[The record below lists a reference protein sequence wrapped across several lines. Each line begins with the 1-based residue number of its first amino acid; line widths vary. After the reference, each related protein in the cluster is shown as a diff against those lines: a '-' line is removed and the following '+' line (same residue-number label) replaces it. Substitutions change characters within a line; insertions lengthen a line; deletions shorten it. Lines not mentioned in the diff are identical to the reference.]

1 MKVNHLGLVL
11 LGGLVC
17 SASLS
22 AQSVTTEPVG
32 FTTNTLLGN
41 SDSFITLP
49 FIRPAAFVGGIQSAG
64 GTTIT
69 VSGSPW
75 TANQFVYAAGSQPNH
90 YYALIGAAPSANA
103 KEGHTYPIVS
113 NTANTI
119 TVDLGPDNLTGIPA
133 NAQLSVIPNWSLA
146 TAFPPSDQNVSFTP
160 SASSAQ
166 FKTQVRV
173 PDVSAPGINPPYAT
187 YFFINNGAGNV
198 GWRLVGND
206 TVDRGD
212 DPLLPDSH
220 FVVRNLNGAPTL
232 PLVSLGTVLSKK
244 VTVPLLT
251 GAAQQ
256 DNPVGILRPLDV
268 PLNATGLKLADGSF
282 TSDDQ
287 LLLFNNAVA
296 GYDKQPAIYVQ
307 TASSPNG
314 PWRLFPDLATDRGND
329 VIPSGTGFVVRK
341 AASNGQPNFWTNSFP
356 VQAVSAASRK
366 THGSAGDFDVPLPLT
381 GTPGVESRGVDGTY
395 KIVFTFPKPVT
406 VSGASVTSGTASAA
420 TTSGSGASEVTVNVT
435 GATDVQRLTVTLLD
449 VNDGTNTNNVA
460 VRMGILTGDVNNN
473 GGVSAA
479 DVSQLKSFSG
489 QTLTATNFRGDV
501 NLSGTFSAADVALV
515 KSKAGS
521 TLPANTA
528 EENGRLTASILR

>member
-1 MKVNHLGLVL
+1 M
-11 LGGLVC
+11 
-17 SASLS
+17 
-22 AQSVTTEPVG
+22 
-32 FTTNTLLGN
+32 
-41 SDSFITLP
+41 
-49 FIRPAAFVGGIQSAG
+49 
-64 GTTIT
+64 
-69 VSGSPW
+69 
-75 TANQFVYAAGSQPNH
+75 
-90 YYALIGAAPSANA
+90 
-103 KEGHTYPIVS
+103 S
-113 NTANTI
+113 NTANSI

-173 PDVSAPGINPPYAT
+173 PDVSASGINPPYAT

-206 TVDRGD
+206 TADRGD
-212 DPLLPDSH
+212 DALLPDSH

-251 GAAQQ
+251 GAAPQ

-307 TASSPNG
+307 SASSPNG
-314 PWRLFPDLATDRGND
+314 PWRLQSDPATDRGND

-356 VQAVSAASRK
+356 VQAVSAVSRK

-381 GTPGVESRGVDGTY
+381 GTPGVESRGVDGSY

-420 TTSGSGASEVTVNVT
+420 TTSGSGASEVAVNVT

-449 VNDGTNTNNVA
+449 VNDGINTNNVA

-473 GGVSAA
+473 GSVTAA
-479 DVSQLKSFSG
+479 DVSQVKSFSG
-489 QTLTATNFRGDV
+489 QIADGREFPRRRQFEWQLKRGGRRV
-501 NLSGTFSAADVALV
+501 GENESRQHASFQHGGRESSADSVHSSLNPGRTV
-515 KSKAGS
+515 GRSWKS
-521 TLPANTA
+521 L
-528 EENGRLTASILR
+528 L